1 MSVVSQDVQR
11 KPRRRGLA
19 ETLMGSDTRILLVL
33 LAVVAVL
40 VFILVPSAREPRTI
54 FDLLRELSPVFI
66 GAVGMSLLMIGGE
79 FDLSVGSMIAL
90 VTVVT
95 ITLFNATGNIW
106 VSVGAGLLTGP
117 IIGIL
122 IGIMVTRFGMNSLM
136 TTLGM
141 QFVIRGAV
149 YVSTNKTPILN
160 TTIPQWF
167 ISIYHGGLGPV
178 PTPFILAAALIAI
191 FYVISTQ
198 MDFGRHIYAVGGNP
212 SAARVSGIKVSRVKF
227 ILFIICSTMAAIAG
241 MLITAQIKTGY
252 FDAGLGFELTVIA
265 AVVLGGVSLNGGQ
278 GGLMGAVLGVLIL
291 GLTNKALRLMG
302 AATTTQMLATGLF
315 MMFALYLH
323 TLRARLAVGW
333 RKQAETARR

>member
-1 MSVVSQDVQR
+1 MSVVSQNAKT
-11 KPRRRGLA
+11 KPRRRSLS
-19 ETLMGSDTRILLVL
+19 ETLLGSDVRVLLLL
-33 LAVVAVL
+33 LAVVAIV
-40 VFILVPSAREPRTI
+40 VFILVPSAREPKTI

-95 ITLFNATGNIW
+95 VTVFNATHNIW
-106 VSVGAGLLTGP
+106 ASVGAGLATGP

-122 IGIMVTRFGMNSLM
+122 IGIMVTRFGMTSLM

-141 QFVIRGAV
+141 QFVIRGGV
-149 YVSTNKTPILN
+149 YVFTNKAPIQSTN
-160 TTIPQWF
+160 IPQWF
-167 ISIYHGGLGPV
+167 ASIYHGGLGPV
-178 PTPFILAAALIAI
+178 PTPFILAAVIIAV

-212 SAARVSGIKVSRVKF
+212 SASRVSGIKVSRVKF

-265 AVVLGGVSLNGGQ
+265 AVVLGGVSLSGGQ
-278 GGLMGAVLGVLIL
+278 GSLMGAVLGVLIL

-333 RKQAETARR
+333 RKQQQQ